1 MGAGPLL
8 HASDLRKSYGARAA
22 VAGVSFSA
30 APGEILGLLGP
41 NGAGKSTTVAMICGL
56 VRPDSGQVTIDGEPI
71 SGDSS
76 AVKRR
81 IGLVPQDL
89 ALYEELPALGN
100 LHLFGALY
108 GLSGTLLQTRCAE
121 ALSLV
126 GLADRAQDKPKTFS
140 GGMKRRLNLACALV
154 HDPDLLLLDEPT
166 AGVDPQS
173 RNAIFDNLEALR
185 QRGKTLIY
193 TTHYMEEAERLCDR
207 IVIVDHGAVVASD
220 SLPGLLRL
228 LPAAATIEI
237 TVEDAAQGRVD
248 FAALGS
254 VAGVKTAAQSGST
267 ITVGVEALSATAP
280 AVLAWFGDQGITIR
294 HFRSGQG
301 TLEDVFLALTG
312 RQLRD

>member
-1 MGAGPLL
+1 MLDVT
-8 HASDLRKSYGARAA
+8 DLSKRYGTRAA
-22 VAGVSFSA
+22 VAGVTFSVA
-30 APGEILGLLGP
+30 AGEIVGLLGP

-56 VRPDSGQVTIDGEPI
+56 VAPDSGSITVGGE
-71 SGDSS
+71 
-76 AVKRR
+76 AVHGANARVKHR

-100 LHLFGALY
+100 LKLFGALY
-108 GLSGTLLQTRCAE
+108 GLRGPDLLARCMQ
-121 ALSLV
+121 ALELV
-126 GLADRAQDKPKTFS
+126 GLADRAKDRPKTFS

-166 AGVDPQS
+166 TGVDPQS

-185 QRGKTLIY
+185 ARGKALVY

-220 SLPGLLRL
+220 NLAGLLRR
-228 LPAAATIEI
+228 LPASASIELSLEGPAD
-237 TVEDAAQGRVD
+237 VPVD
-248 FAALGS
+248 TAALAR
-254 VAGVKTAAQSGST
+254 VPGVKTTARAGST
-267 ITVGVEALSATAP
+267 INVGVERPSEAAP
-280 AVLAWFGDQGITIR
+280 AVLAWFAQQGLGVR
-294 HFRSGQG
+294 HFQSGRG